1 MKYMNKLKAINK
13 NTTLSDKAYQIIK
26 QAIIA
31 NELRPGDLLTEE
43 KLAEQLQISRTPIK
57 AALARLIYE
66 EFAYVNENKNV
77 VVLEVSA
84 QDVNDITVVR
94 ISLEPVVISSLE
106 GKITDKKIKYL
117 EAINQKQRISFENGK
132 NEEFLALDYEFHTK
146 LAEYTENQYL
156 MQMVGKANLVVRR
169 FLSLSGPGVKSNM
182 KAIEEHEEIVKCLKN
197 SEFSLAKEAMNKHLG
212 NVRDRFLF

>member
-1 MKYMNKLKAINK
+1 MNRLKAINK

-31 NELRPGDLLTEE
+31 NELKPGDLLTEE

-57 AALARLIYE
+57 AALGRLIYE
-66 EFAYVNENKNV
+66 EFAYVNDNKNV
-77 VVLEVSA
+77 VVLEVSS
-84 QDVNDITVVR
+84 QDVKDITVVR
-94 ISLEPVVISSLE
+94 ISLEPVVISLLE
-106 GKITDKKIKYL
+106 GKITDEQIEYL
-117 EAINQKQRISFENGK
+117 ENINQKQRISFENGK

-169 FLSLSGPGVKSNM
+169 FLSLSGPGIKSNM

-197 SEFSLAKEAMNKHLG
+197 GEFSIAKEAMNEHLG